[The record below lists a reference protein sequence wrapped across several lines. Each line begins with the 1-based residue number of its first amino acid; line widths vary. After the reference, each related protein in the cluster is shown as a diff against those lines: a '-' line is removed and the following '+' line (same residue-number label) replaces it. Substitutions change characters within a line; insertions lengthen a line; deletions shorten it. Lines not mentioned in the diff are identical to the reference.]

1 MLHKLI
7 ALFSVAILFGGTAC
21 QVNIPENKPD
31 NIHVNI
37 SSDFEDYV
45 KNENPMITKKHFGM
59 ADHKEVFLYTLDNKN
74 GAKVS
79 ITNYGGII
87 TSIMVPDKNDKMGD
101 IALGYDSL
109 EQYIANNPYFG
120 AIVGRYA
127 NRIAKGKFTLNGKVY
142 QLAINNGKNSL
153 HGGIKGFDKV
163 VWDAQ
168 EYSDS
173 VKTELVLTYL
183 SKDGEE
189 GYPGNLNV
197 KVTYTLDI
205 HNNLTMLIEAETDKP
220 TPVNL
225 CNHTYFNL
233 SGADTNILGH
243 HLTLYA
249 NNFTQVN
256 NELIPTGAL
265 PSVSGT
271 PMDFN
276 NSQQIGSR
284 IRKVKGGYDHNYVLK
299 KDAGKLAMAAQLF
312 DPRTGRQIEILT
324 TQPGIQFYSGNF
336 LDGTIK
342 GKGGKIYGKHY
353 GLCLE
358 TQRFPDSP
366 NQPSFPNTILKPG
379 EKYSETTIYRFSAFK

>member
-205 HNNLTMLIEAETDKP
+205 HNNLTMLI
-220 TPVNL
+220 
-225 CNHTYFNL
+225 
-233 SGADTNILGH
+233 
-243 HLTLYA
+243 
-249 NNFTQVN
+249 
-256 NELIPTGAL
+256 
-265 PSVSGT
+265 
-271 PMDFN
+271 
-276 NSQQIGSR
+276 
-284 IRKVKGGYDHNYVLK
+284 
-299 KDAGKLAMAAQLF
+299 
-312 DPRTGRQIEILT
+312 
-324 TQPGIQFYSGNF
+324 
-336 LDGTIK
+336 
-342 GKGGKIYGKHY
+342 
-353 GLCLE
+353 
-358 TQRFPDSP
+358 
-366 NQPSFPNTILKPG
+366 
-379 EKYSETTIYRFSAFK
+379 